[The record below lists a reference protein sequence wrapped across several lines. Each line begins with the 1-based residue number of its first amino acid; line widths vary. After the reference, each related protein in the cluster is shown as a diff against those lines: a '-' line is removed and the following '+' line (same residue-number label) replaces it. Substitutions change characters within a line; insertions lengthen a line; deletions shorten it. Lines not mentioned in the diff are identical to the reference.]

1 MMRLTLKVDYDD
13 GRSQRVVTAATDAVA
28 FERHFDKPI
37 SVVTSR
43 LEYMWWLTWMALTRQ
58 SLTSLSFD
66 EWLGTVLSV
75 EDDDKASAD
84 IVPLDHS
91 PLPGTSSTSPTS
103 SASLQTSLSDSLT
116 A

>member
-1 MMRLTLKVDYDD
+1 MMRMALKVDYDD

-43 LEYMWWLTWMALTRQ
+43 LEYMWWLTWRSLTRQ
-58 SLTSLSFD
+58 SMTSLEF
-66 EWLGTVLSV
+66 EAWLDTVLSV

-91 PLPGTSSTSPTS
+91 PQHGTSSTSPTS
-103 SASLQTSLSDSLT
+103 STSLQTSLSDSLT